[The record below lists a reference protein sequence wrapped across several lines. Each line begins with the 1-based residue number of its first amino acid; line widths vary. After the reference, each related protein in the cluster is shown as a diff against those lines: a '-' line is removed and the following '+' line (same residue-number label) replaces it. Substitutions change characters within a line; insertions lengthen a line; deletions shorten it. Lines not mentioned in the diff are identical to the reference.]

1 MESTTELLIANRF
14 EGGAT
19 EVDELLAPLAELA
32 QDSSSLIVGY
42 VPTASRRRED
52 ALPYF
57 HVCGASA
64 NVEPVR
70 ALVVGGWFGNEK
82 RSPYAIARLIAAMER
97 RASLAAG
104 LEVTAFP
111 VANREANRANEF
123 LTPGQTL
130 GDVRCWNESPLE
142 YVQIIE
148 RELQR
153 YAYDLV
159 IFLREHPRTME
170 TDVEAWFAEET
181 HKDIL
186 GAALAQHA
194 RSDAGLRCKVNPSTP
209 EYRRTFTPI
218 PGRPRQPSEVTI
230 GLSAAKTSGE
240 QSNDF
245 SGLAFA
251 LLHALR
257 EARTEGR
264 A

>member
-64 NVEPVR
+64 DVEPVR
-70 ALVVGGWFGNEK
+70 VLVVGGWFGHEK

-97 RASLAAG
+97 RAALATG

-111 VANREANRANEF
+111 VANREANRAQEF
-123 LTPGQTL
+123 LTADQSL
-130 GDVRCWNESPLE
+130 EAVKCWDESAPE
-142 YVQIIE
+142 YVRLIE
-148 RELQR
+148 RELHR
-153 YAYDLV
+153 YVYDLV
-159 IFLREHPRTME
+159 IFVREHPRIYE
-170 TDVEAWFAEET
+170 TDVEAWFVEDA
-181 HKDIL
+181 HKQIL
-186 GAALAQHA
+186 GEALTTHA
-194 RSDAGLRCKVNPSTP
+194 RSDDGLRVKINPSAP
-209 EYRRTFTPI
+209 DYRRTFTPI
-218 PGRPRQPSEVTI
+218 PNARRQPSEVI
-230 GLSAAKTSGE
+230 VGLSAAKSSND

-245 SGLAFA
+245 SGLAFV
-251 LLHALR
+251 LMHALR
-257 EARTEGR
+257 EARTAGR
-264 A
+264 V